1 MNPRIELLA
10 HQPAVACDAPTTV
23 QLLIRVRA
31 PRPDISRRPTLNV
44 GLSIDRSGSMN
55 GEPIQRAIQAGC
67 HVVQEL
73 QPDDTVSVVAFNSLA
88 QVVAPYQ
95 RAEDRQSLLSRLG
108 QLSAGGGTNLFQGW
122 LESCHQVAEG
132 GNQGR
137 LSRILLLS
145 DGGANEGL
153 CHPLRI
159 AEEVARWQSRG
170 VTTTTIGFGANYNE
184 DLMSAMAK
192 AGNGSFYHVQTPE
205 QMVEAF
211 QVEMLGL
218 SATYG
223 QAVSLGVL
231 PCQGVQVT
239 RVYNVLD
246 ETEKGRLKLSDLVHG
261 CPLSVVVELQVEPQV
276 SERELCR
283 VRLAWTEVESEVR
296 RSTTVGFK
304 LPVVPRGALSE
315 FPLNPVVAQQR
326 ALKLSARLL
335 SNAITQID
343 ARQRDQAL
351 ANLESALDAL
361 REAEPCAEIEQTLS
375 QILSLKQ
382 QVENG
387 QMGVARK
394 QASYSSSS
402 ISMGSVSMSGFIRA
416 VMALAPEERTPEKVE
431 ELRSKFEPWS

>member
-10 HQPAVACDAPTTV
+10 HQPAVCSDASSTV

-31 PRPDISRRPTLNV
+31 PRPDLSRRPALNV
-44 GLSIDRSGSMN
+44 GLSIDRSGSMG
-55 GEPIQRAIQAGC
+55 GEPMQRAIQAGC

-73 QPDDTVSVVAFNSLA
+73 QPSDTVSVVAFNSLA

-95 RAEDRQSLLSRLG
+95 KAEDRQTLLSRLG
-108 QLSAGGGTNLFQGW
+108 QLSAGGGTNLFEGW
-122 LESCHQVAEG
+122 LESCRQVAEG

-137 LSRILLLS
+137 LSRVLLLS
-145 DGGANEGL
+145 DGGANEGV

-170 VTTTTIGFGANYNE
+170 VTTTTIGLGANYNE
-184 DLMSAMAK
+184 DLMSAMAR

-205 QMVEAF
+205 EMVEAF

-218 SATYG
+218 SATFG

-231 PCQGVQVT
+231 PSDGVQLT

-246 ETEKGRLKLSDLVHG
+246 ETPKGRFKMSDLVHG

-276 SERELCR
+276 QERELCR

-296 RSTTVGFK
+296 RSTTVGLK

-315 FPLNPVVAQQR
+315 FPLQPEVAQQR

-335 SNAITQID
+335 SGAIEKLDCKDRD
-343 ARQRDQAL
+343 AAL
-351 ANLESALDAL
+351 ASLESALDAL
-361 REAEPCAEIEQTLS
+361 READPCSEIEHITAQVVELKK
-375 QILSLKQ
+375 QI
-382 QVENG
+382 ENG
-387 QMGVARK
+387 QLGAARK

-402 ISMGSVSMSGFIRA
+402 ISMGSVVMSGFVRA
-416 VMALAPEERTPEKVE
+416 FLALPPDERTPEKLE
-431 ELRSKFEPWS
+431 ELKKAHGW